1 MRKSTNSRLPA
12 RNVDVRTGTTLYNEA
27 GQEPSIA
34 EVLAEPIVRT
44 LMKRDA
50 VSEEALVAVIAHAR
64 AQLAERTL
72 G

>member
-1 MRKSTNSRLPA
+1 MRKSTNTRLPA
-12 RNVDVRTGTTLYNEA
+12 RTRTTVYSEA
-27 GQEPSIA
+27 GHEPSIA

-50 VSEEALVAVIAHAR
+50 VSEEALVAVIDHAR

-72 G
+72 A

>member
-1 MRKSTNSRLPA
+1 MKKSMNTRLPA
-12 RNVDVRTGTTLYNEA
+12 RTRTMVYSTA

-50 VSEEALVAVIAHAR
+50 VSEEALVAVIDRAR
-64 AQLAERTL
+64 AELATACTHKSC
-72 G
+72 